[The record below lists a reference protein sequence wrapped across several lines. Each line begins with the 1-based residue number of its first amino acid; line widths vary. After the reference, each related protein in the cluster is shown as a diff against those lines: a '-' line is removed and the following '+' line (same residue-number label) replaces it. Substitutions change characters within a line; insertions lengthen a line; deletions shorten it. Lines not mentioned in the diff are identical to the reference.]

1 MQLPELGPILQQ
13 ARKRAGLSQEQL
25 ATPLGMSRATISAIE
40 GGRCAE
46 IGFAKL
52 IALLDMV
59 GLEVTVAARS
69 SRPTIDELRSEL
81 RSR

>member
-13 ARKRAGLSQEQL
+13 ARKKAGLSQEQL
-25 ATPLGMSRATISAIE
+25 AAPLGMSRATISALE
-40 GGRCAE
+40 GGRCEE

-52 IALLDMV
+52 VALLDMV

-69 SRPTIDELRSEL
+69 LRPTLDELRRE
-81 RSR
+81 RRAR

>member
-25 ATPLGMSRATISAIE
+25 AAPLGMSRATISAIE
-40 GGRCAE
+40 SGRCEE

-52 IALLDMV
+52 IALLDTV
-59 GLEVTVAARS
+59 GLEVTVAPRS
-69 SRPTIDELRSEL
+69 ARPTLDELRNE
-81 RSR
+81 RRPR